1 MYEEI
6 KSIELSGEL
15 NINELYNLLKTN
27 SSHMNLEI
35 YSKLQIFS
43 TAEELF
49 KHFMNE
55 DIKTYYQKTDNFIQL
70 LSSIINHKNNIFD
83 SKTDQYIS
91 DFSNILVLLNII
103 SKINTSLTEIL
114 KNTKNTI
121 SEIYEKYNSDLDKSS
136 QEKYS
141 ELIDCLMNKY
151 SSIDIDMRL
160 NSKSSNKLYMSK
172 SKSST
177 KENSNG
183 SLDHNAQ
190 YLLSDAIYENK
201 EFLLGKEN
209 INVNNNN
216 KNNSPN
222 FINETPRFKNVPNV
236 NPSSNNNNNNNNDE
250 KNNDIDINM
259 NSNSNLNLK
268 KQTSFDSVFTLSQN
282 INNNNNNSNGN
293 EKESIINK
301 SINIT
306 SINNNNS
313 KDNTQNKENN
323 ESKENNENNE
333 SNDINQYITNIQ
345 KDVYF
350 TKSSKRRQSC
360 RFKSYKSRSNLT
372 VNKIN
377 RNKSIDMCN
386 NANYFSSLKNNNNNS
401 NSHDDIKSTKYS
413 SGHLFISNESKMY
426 ADLFEII
433 IELYKCKKITLEQ
446 KLKLKKLIICKNPQI
461 LNVHKYFDVDN
472 EKFVKEL
479 KKIIQ

>member
-91 DFSNILVLLNII
+91 DFSYILVLMNII
-103 SKINTSLTEIL
+103 SKLNNSLTEIL

-121 SEIYEKYNSDLDKSS
+121 SDIYEKYNSDLDKSS

-141 ELIDCLMNKY
+141 ELIDCLLNKY
-151 SSIDIDMRL
+151 SSIDIDMKL
-160 NSKSSNKLYMSK
+160 NSKSGNKLYM

-209 INVNNNN
+209 INVNNTN

-236 NPSSNNNNNNNNDE
+236 NPSSNNNNNYNNNSDE
-250 KNNDIDINM
+250 KNNDIDTNM

-293 EKESIINK
+293 EKENIINK

-313 KDNTQNKENN
+313 NNKDNTKNKENN
-323 ESKENNENNE
+323 ENKESNE

-360 RFKSYKSRSNLT
+360 RFKSYKSNLT

-446 KLKLKKLIICKNPQI
+446 KLKLKKLIISKNPQI